1 MRYLA
6 QVNQIDGVEQSM
18 LRLLALQVT
27 DTTWQVTEAKE
38 KVVAAP
44 ESKGFSHRQ
53 LVLVD
58 MDSDDAIKGIADA
71 TDWVLELVGNY
82 LASGITPTFLKEE
95 ASRAEQWRQ
104 VLTLQT
110 QALSRRSLEVEARQ
124 EQLKN
129 LDQRL
134 QHGQQRLR
142 EQWKSLITHAETMGL
157 DTAELVATMEAELAG
172 DKDKDGDGEKS
183 SD

>member
-1 MRYLA
+1 
-6 QVNQIDGVEQSM
+6 M

-38 KVVAAP
+38 KVIDAP
-44 ESKGFSHRQ
+44 ESKGFAHRQ

-58 MDSDDAIKGIADA
+58 MDNDDAIKGIADA
-71 TDWVLELVGNY
+71 TDWVMELVGHY
-82 LASGITPTFLKEE
+82 LASGITPSFLKEE

-110 QALSRRSLEVEARQ
+110 QDLSRRSLEAEARQ
-124 EQLKN
+124 EQLKG

-134 QHGQQRLR
+134 QLGQQRLR
-142 EQWKSLITHAETMGL
+142 EQWKSLIAHAETLGV
-157 DTAELVATMEAELAG
+157 DTAELVATMEFELSG
-172 DKDKDGDGEKS
+172 HKEKDEDD
-183 SD
+183 D